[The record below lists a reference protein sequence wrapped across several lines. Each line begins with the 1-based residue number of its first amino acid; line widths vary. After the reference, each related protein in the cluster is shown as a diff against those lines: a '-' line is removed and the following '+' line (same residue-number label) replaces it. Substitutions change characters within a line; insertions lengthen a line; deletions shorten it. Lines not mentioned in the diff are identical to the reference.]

1 MGCDPLTFPLLLLLL
16 LLKPPVVFL
25 LFALHFKPRQK
36 LVLQHHISEHLYLH
50 RFSNRMS
57 VSSHWQCV
65 LSSFYHGVWLSA
77 KENGSSRTVWVSVDS
92 QLRCLTHTHTH
103 VRTHHLLQPLLLF
116 IQSYFDNVAATS
128 LQTEVQPLHQLSE
141 TKQTLSTQHV
151 HLGLWLTTL
160 QSTVRSLLSSTVA
173 LGSQGWMMTDM
184 VQLNPVLKTSLQF
197 ILDSRTFSF
206 SQQRQTVTPVSSL
219 ALPVQ
224 TIQLK

>member
-92 QLRCLTHTHTH
+92 QLRCLTHTHT
-103 VRTHHLLQPLLLF
+103 RT
-116 IQSYFDNVAATS
+116 Y
-128 LQTEVQPLHQLSE
+128 
-141 TKQTLSTQHV
+141 
-151 HLGLWLTTL
+151 
-160 QSTVRSLLSSTVA
+160 LSSTATTASVCSV
-173 LGSQGWMMTDM
+173 LLWQRRSHVSTDGGSTSAPAFRDQTDF
-184 VQLNPVLKTSLQF
+184 VHSACPPGPLTHYTTEHREVTVVFYCGVRQPG
-197 ILDSRTFSF
+197 LDDDRYGSTQPSVENFPSVH
-206 SQQRQTVTPVSSL
+206 TWL
-219 ALPVQ
+219 
-224 TIQLK
+224 